1 MVVLSN
7 SKGRRA
13 CGVPTERNFI
23 QDGVKGLWTEAE
35 VGRGS
40 ESSDNQAGHVI
51 QLSIAIFD
59 LVDGEIR
66 TIG

>member
-7 SKGRRA
+7 REGRRA
-13 CGVPTERNFI
+13 CGVPAKRNFI

-35 VGRGS
+35 VGGGS
-40 ESSDNQAGHVI
+40 EASENQAGHMI

-66 TIG
+66 TVG